1 MQDILHVL
9 YPRATAAEL
18 MAMAAAMQARKRRKR
33 RVDDYAAQ
41 VRHPALMLEHSL
53 SPVNLRCLPDNS
65 FLPCSFA
72 TSFHAQANAK
82 VVN

>member
-1 MQDILHVL
+1 MTVSRAVQDILHVL

-41 VRHPALMLEHSL
+41 VWH
-53 SPVNLRCLPDNS
+53 
-65 FLPCSFA
+65 
-72 TSFHAQANAK
+72 
-82 VVN
+82 